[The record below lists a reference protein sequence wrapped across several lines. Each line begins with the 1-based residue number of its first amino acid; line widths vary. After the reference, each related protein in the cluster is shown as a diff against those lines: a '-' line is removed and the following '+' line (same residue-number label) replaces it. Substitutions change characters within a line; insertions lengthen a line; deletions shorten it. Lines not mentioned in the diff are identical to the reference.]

1 MGGFCS
7 TLQYRHVVDPATYT
21 VNEVDK
27 RIQKKQGQKTAEQ
40 LAMQNGRFADE
51 PERQRDRL
59 EKRLGPQEEGK
70 WVGRAG
76 RAFLCMRARACPA
89 AAREPL
95 TSPAPPP
102 RRATRAKCSP
112 RRRTSRSLQSTC
124 T

>member
-51 PERQRDRL
+51 PERQRERL
-59 EKRLGPQEEGK
+59 EKRLGPQDEGK

-76 RAFLCMRARACPA
+76 ARSHARARVRVPRRRA
-89 AAREPL
+89 AAR
-95 TSPAPPP
+95 
-102 RRATRAKCSP
+102 
-112 RRRTSRSLQSTC
+112 
-124 T
+124 